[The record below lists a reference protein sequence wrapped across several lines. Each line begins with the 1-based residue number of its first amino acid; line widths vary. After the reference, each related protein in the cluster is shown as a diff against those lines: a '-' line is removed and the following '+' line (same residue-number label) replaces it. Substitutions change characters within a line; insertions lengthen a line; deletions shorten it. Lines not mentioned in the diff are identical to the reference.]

1 MSREMTVIQTLTAV
15 LFAGGESRRMGA
27 DKATLTIAGKPLWS
41 RQLDTLRELCPW
53 KLLISVRNRPT
64 WAPAD
69 VEVVR
74 DAPPSRGPL
83 SGFAAALRQIQSTH
97 LLALAI
103 DLPEMTTEHLLR
115 IWESARPGVGVVPQC
130 GERYEPLAAI
140 YPATAES
147 NAARALAMN
156 RLSLRSLIEDLLEQQ
171 KIGIYPVN
179 DDEKR
184 LYRNV
189 NSPDDLR

>member
-1 MSREMTVIQTLTAV
+1 
-15 LFAGGESRRMGA
+15 
-27 DKATLTIAGKPLWS
+27 
-41 RQLDTLRELCPW
+41 
-53 KLLISVRNRPT
+53 
-64 WAPAD
+64 
-69 VEVVR
+69 
-74 DAPPSRGPL
+74 
-83 SGFAAALRQIQSTH
+83 
-97 LLALAI
+97 LAI